1 VRLFKQISLDG
12 EDDCDLIFS
21 NENES
26 LESTENEDE
35 SSSDE
40 IPTISDVNKEIQEM
54 KNELRKLS
62 VEDKSFC
69 KSEDEIVENASGIEG
84 VDDAKLIEEEEHEID
99 EINNTLKINLGSSEL
114 PRISCANHKLN
125 LCIRTAIAKHKPLNI
140 NIRILNSYVNR
151 VKRTIRL
158 NEIFVNAKCRLRLEN
173 STRWGSTFLML
184 ERLKK
189 ANKKGVFDNFEVSNK
204 LPVSIDFINSYLKIL
219 KSAYLVNVYFQ
230 RDSSTIA
237 EVIPAVLKLINDW
250 EAIIKKDNVSSSCKT
265 FCKLLI
271 EELKRRFD
279 YELNSEIYQVL

>member
-84 VDDAKLIEEEEHEID
+84 VYE
-99 EINNTLKINLGSSEL
+99 
-114 PRISCANHKLN
+114 
-125 LCIRTAIAKHKPLNI
+125 
-140 NIRILNSYVNR
+140 
-151 VKRTIRL
+151 
-158 NEIFVNAKCRLRLEN
+158 NAMRN
-173 STRWGSTFLML
+173 
-184 ERLKK
+184 
-189 ANKKGVFDNFEVSNK
+189 
-204 LPVSIDFINSYLKIL
+204 
-219 KSAYLVNVYFQ
+219 
-230 RDSSTIA
+230 
-237 EVIPAVLKLINDW
+237 
-250 EAIIKKDNVSSSCKT
+250 
-265 FCKLLI
+265 
-271 EELKRRFD
+271 
-279 YELNSEIYQVL
+279 